1 MDRAPAGANAAQ
13 HVVSV
18 AVLLIAALVYWSPI
32 LVDPVGR
39 VAGGNG
45 DPLFIAYIVT
55 WVASHFGDAALWHPP
70 FFHPATDVLA
80 YSDHLFGLGAAAW
93 PLVAAGAAPVL
104 VVNLLSIFAS
114 ILTSL
119 ALYLWLRDSGFS
131 AVAATATAL
140 TVTYNAWRHLQITH
154 PQLQWLAFLPIALLC
169 YGRAIEGRTGVA
181 WIWAGGAALAIQ
193 TLFTPSLGVAL
204 MPLAIVWLIGA
215 NLLTRQ
221 TSLAYWLT
229 TAGSIAIVGLVNL
242 PIALHYWR
250 VGTAV
255 DRTTV
260 EVALHSASWID
271 WISAQRHWLYGDALQ
286 YTRGME
292 RELFVGFGWIAVTA
306 LGAVVTLRAQKRLPL
321 AGLLTAAIALWAT
334 AGVSP
339 DGSSWASLPYEL
351 FRRFVPGGGQVRVP
365 VRFVLLAA
373 VFLAPAIAAGWT
385 SIHAFVARRLPSK
398 AAEWVVFLLAAMV
411 VAEGLAGRAMY
422 EPAWA
427 VPIGELPVSAGRD
440 AVLIVPLAERAGP
453 RREIARMWSAR
464 RAGVPLVNGYSG
476 GESTLY
482 RRLRD
487 VQASPPSRAT
497 QHAAYALLNR
507 YGVTI
512 IIADQRVPSIID
524 ESTLLEIAPGVF
536 RIPDT
541 TARLRVDRFEMGRG
555 EGLIL
560 TESGWSYPERN
571 ERESWVWSVHARATL
586 QVPLGG
592 VPRRQISLL
601 ARSQSATGDPV
612 GLWWNGQ
619 RLGVQIIGETPRW
632 HSFSLPET
640 AADGADWIDL
650 ELRGPRPIRLPG
662 SRDPRALGICVFE
675 IKVE

>member
-1 MDRAPAGANAAQ
+1 MTSAIEWPRMDRAPTGANAAQ

-70 FFHPATDVLA
+70 FFYPATDVLA
-80 YSDHLFGLGAAAW
+80 YSDHLFGMGAAAW

-204 MPLAIVWLIGA
+204 MPLAIVWLIAA
-215 NLLTRQ
+215 NLLTRR

-365 VRFVLLAA
+365 VTVRAAGRGLSRAGDRRRLDIHSCVRRSSAA
-373 VFLAPAIAAGWT
+373 V
-385 SIHAFVARRLPSK
+385 
-398 AAEWVVFLLAAMV
+398 
-411 VAEGLAGRAMY
+411 EGR
-422 EPAWA
+422 
-427 VPIGELPVSAGRD
+427 
-440 AVLIVPLAERAGP
+440 
-453 RREIARMWSAR
+453 
-464 RAGVPLVNGYSG
+464 
-476 GESTLY
+476 
-482 RRLRD
+482 
-487 VQASPPSRAT
+487 
-497 QHAAYALLNR
+497 
-507 YGVTI
+507 
-512 IIADQRVPSIID
+512 
-524 ESTLLEIAPGVF
+524 
-536 RIPDT
+536 
-541 TARLRVDRFEMGRG
+541 
-555 EGLIL
+555 
-560 TESGWSYPERN
+560 
-571 ERESWVWSVHARATL
+571 
-586 QVPLGG
+586 
-592 VPRRQISLL
+592 
-601 ARSQSATGDPV
+601 
-612 GLWWNGQ
+612 
-619 RLGVQIIGETPRW
+619 
-632 HSFSLPET
+632 
-640 AADGADWIDL
+640 
-650 ELRGPRPIRLPG
+650 
-662 SRDPRALGICVFE
+662 
-675 IKVE
+675 

>member
-1 MDRAPAGANAAQ
+1 MDRATAGANAAQ

-18 AVLLIAALVYWSPI
+18 AVLLIAALIYWSPV

-55 WVASHFGDAALWHPP
+55 WVASHLGDAALWHPP

-80 YSDHLFGLGAAAW
+80 YSDHLFGMGTAVW
-93 PLVAAGAAPVL
+93 PLVAAGASPVL

-131 AVAATATAL
+131 AVAATAAAL

-169 YGRAIEGRTGVA
+169 YGRAIEGRSGVA

-193 TLFTPSLGVAL
+193 TLFAPSLGVSL
-204 MPLAIVWLIGA
+204 MPLAIVWLIA
-215 NLLTRQ
+215 ASLLARR
-221 TSLAYWLT
+221 TSLAYWLSA
-229 TAGSIAIVGLVNL
+229 AGSIAVVGLVNL
-242 PIALHYWR
+242 PMALHYWR
-250 VGTAV
+250 VGSAV

-271 WISAQRHWLYGDALQ
+271 WISAQRHWLYGDALR

-292 RELFVGFGWIAVTA
+292 RELFVGFGWVAVAA
-306 LGAVVTLRAQKRLPL
+306 LGVAVTLRARKPVRL

-334 AGVSP
+334 AGVST
-339 DGSSWASLPYEL
+339 DGSSWASPPYEL

-385 SIHAFVARRLPSK
+385 SIHALVARRLASK
-398 AAEWVVFLLAAMV
+398 AAEWVAFFLAAMV
-411 VAEGLAGRAMY
+411 VAEGLPGRATY
-422 EPAWA
+422 EQAWA
-427 VPIGELPVSAGRD
+427 VPIGELPASAGRD

-482 RRLRD
+482 RRLRE
-487 VQASPPSRAT
+487 VEASPPNRAT
-497 QHAAYALLNR
+497 QHAAYALLHR
-507 YGVTI
+507 YGVTT
-512 IIADQRVPSIID
+512 IIADRRVPSMID
-524 ESTLLEIAPGVF
+524 ESTLVEVASGVF

-541 TARLRVDRFEMGRG
+541 AARLRVDRFGMGRG

-571 ERESWVWSVHARATL
+571 ERESWVWSVHPRATL

-592 VPRRQISLL
+592 VPRRRISLL
-601 ARSQSATGDPV
+601 ARSQSAAGDPV
-612 GLWWNGQ
+612 ELWWNGQ
-619 RLGVQIIGETPRW
+619 RLGVQTFDETPRP
-632 HSFSLPET
+632 HSFSLPEE
-640 AADGADWIDL
+640 AAGAAWIDL
-650 ELRGPRPIRLPG
+650 ELRGPRPTRLPD
-662 SRDPRALGICVFE
+662 SRDPRALGICLFE
-675 IKVE
+675 IRLE